1 MVRAEPEKERGRL
14 MFGLEDDLYCS
25 IDALNEKIAELEAE
39 VGFLNELL
47 PKGDKFYAQNKMFDI
62 AANIEEFYVSPYR
75 YKLLKTSNKDGVI
88 TIDLVQHFEYG
99 EPTNITRSLGWLIL
113 KTKQAKEKSN
123 DTK

>member
-1 MVRAEPEKERGRL
+1 

-39 VGFLNELL
+39 V
-47 PKGDKFYAQNKMFDI
+47 
-62 AANIEEFYVSPYR
+62 
-75 YKLLKTSNKDGVI
+75 
-88 TIDLVQHFEYG
+88 VQHFEYG